1 MTTMRFIVEV
11 SVAADGQVD
20 QEGLADDILD
30 YLCDGGDG
38 IVDYPPA
45 ILSVDS
51 VEPIR
56 DR

>member
-11 SVAADGQVD
+11 SVTDDGPVD
-20 QEGLADDILD
+20 QEIVADEILD

-38 IVDYPPA
+38 IVDYPAA
-45 ILSVDS
+45 IASVDS

-56 DR
+56 